1 MLITS
6 ERLRVKVNLE
16 LIKYKNNTSFVSQA
30 F

>member
-16 LIKYKNNTSFVSQA
+16 LIKYENNTSIVSQA
-30 F
+30 L

>member
-16 LIKYKNNTSFVSQA
+16 LIKYNNNTSIVSQA
-30 F
+30 L